1 LITRCWR
8 PLIAALIVGTRVAH
22 ATDLWGTGPL
32 ADSTIQSTDHFELR
46 YHDVEDQLA
55 GFEDRNVLDYVEQVN
70 RLNLLLAS
78 PKNFSFAA
86 QIDQVALWGNRY
98 YLNDE
103 EVLEREIL
111 DPAITSP
118 WRSAYVLLEKW
129 NFTKKWTAVELGI
142 GDVYASFGR
151 GIALN
156 LVKNTDI
163 DIDTSIRGAKAIVRA
178 GDFEATLVSGLTNR
192 QQISQDNPNTDI
204 TPDVHHMVTGL
215 RLEDYGLGPIQ
226 AGVHGVLYRFGRS
239 GGDTDETW
247 VRYSEPLDATA
258 VGLTLAAAPG
268 GVDVFAEGDLIDYR
282 SEDFGATDPAYALY
296 GSASFYPGKAVVT
309 AEVKRSKDTELLNTF
324 TATDN
329 YEVASI
335 PTLEYERVITEDSS
349 SAVNSND
356 LTGARVRVD
365 YSITPGVLTPY
376 ASIAAFDDQD
386 TGGSHFNRTPEH
398 IAHGMVGVQWMK
410 GEGVIQ
416 VNAGYRVDDRVASDD
431 PELPDD
437 LGADRMAHTDGDLHF
452 GVWGDD
458 ALELT
463 WAVQSFQWGTNA
475 NQQNDYLQMS
485 NALAYHRGEHW
496 VVVLYQDYSD
506 DPLLETTGNLD
517 EDLYGAVE
525 LQWQPGPATE
535 LRLFYGAYK
544 DGIRC
549 SGGQCRQLPG
559 FEGARLTFN
568 GRF

>member
-1 LITRCWR
+1 MLRCWR
-8 PLIAALIVGTRVAH
+8 PFIAAIIVGASGAH
-22 ATDLWGTGPL
+22 AADLWGTGPL
-32 ADSTIQSTDHFELR
+32 ADSTLQTTEDFELR
-46 YHDVEDQLA
+46 YHRVDDKVP

-103 EVLEREIL
+103 EVIEREIL
-111 DPAITSP
+111 DPSITSP
-118 WRSAYVLLEKW
+118 WESAYVLLEKW
-129 NFTKKWTAVELGI
+129 NFTKKWTPVDLGL

-151 GIALN
+151 GISLN

-163 DIDTSIRGAKAIVRA
+163 DVDTSIRGGKTIVRA
-178 GDFEATLVSGLTNR
+178 GDWEGTIVSGFTNR

-204 TPDVHHMVTGL
+204 ARDVHHMVTGL
-215 RLEDYGLGPIQ
+215 RLENYGLGPLQ
-226 AGVHGVLYRFGRS
+226 AGVHGVLYQFGRS
-239 GGDTDETW
+239 GSDPDVTW
-247 VRYSEPLDATA
+247 ARYSDPLDTA
-258 VGLTLAAAPG
+258 VAGVTLAAAPG
-268 GVDVFAEGDLIDYR
+268 GVDLFAEGDIFDYR
-282 SEDFGATDPAYALY
+282 SEDFGTNDPGYAVY
-296 GSASFYPGKAVVT
+296 GSGSFYPGKTVVT
-309 AEVKRSKDTELLNTF
+309 VEAKRSKDTELVNTF
-324 TATDN
+324 TATDS
-329 YEVASI
+329 YEVATI

-349 SAVNSND
+349 ATVNSND

-365 YSITPGVLTPY
+365 YAITPAVLIPY

-386 TGGSHFNRTPEH
+386 TGGAHFNRTPER
-398 IAHGMVGVQWMK
+398 IAHGMVGVQWQK

-416 VNAGYRVDDRVASDD
+416 VNAGYRVDDRVAADD
-431 PELPDD
+431 PDVPDD
-437 LGADRMAHTDGDLHF
+437 LGADRMAHTDGDIHF

-463 WAVQSFQWGTNA
+463 WALQSFQWGDNA
-475 NQQNDYLQMS
+475 NQQNDYVQMS

-496 VVVLYQDYSD
+496 VLVLYQDYSD

-525 LQWQPGPATE
+525 LQWQPNSATE

-549 SGGQCRQLPG
+549 SGGQCRKLPG
-559 FEGARLTFN
+559 FEGARLSFN
-568 GRF
+568 SRF